1 MRRSQSHIVCIIYFL
16 KMAVLKMLDTEN
28 HDVKQLLRDCF
39 FLLILIFLYAFYTV
53 IFVSYSLSCPL
64 NVFCIPNN
72 LLIITYMRYF

>member
-1 MRRSQSHIVCIIYFL
+1 MRRSQSHIVCIVYFF

-39 FLLILIFLYAFYTV
+39 FLLILIFLYAFCTV
-53 IFVSYSLSCPL
+53 IFVSYFLSCPL

-72 LLIITYMRYF
+72 L

>member
-1 MRRSQSHIVCIIYFL
+1 MRRSQSHIVSIVYIF

-72 LLIITYMRYF
+72 L